1 MSPQELGF
9 GVVGLGMGK
18 HHCKAASAA
27 EGCKLVAVCDCD
39 PERLQPVAEQY
50 AADGVKA
57 YAEYAQMLQDPD
69 VQVVSVATPS
79 GMHADM
85 AMEAIAAGKHLLVEK
100 PVDVDVA
107 KIKEMIQAAKDA
119 GVKAAGVFQSRTDPL
134 NKHIKAAIDEGRM
147 GTMIG
152 VHALL
157 PWFRKDTYFQGA
169 HGSWKGTWA
178 MDGGGS
184 LMNQGVHTIDL
195 LQWLGGRVRSVY
207 GAFGIF
213 THQIEAEDKTVAIL
227 KFENGALGTV
237 MTTTCAYGGDSR
249 ILVVHGDK
257 GTVQSAGE
265 LRSWKFVGDEDGSDE
280 QQMMAL
286 YGPKDKRP
294 TGPTTATDPMAVG
307 SAGHQFQMEDL
318 AKAIAEDREPYVSV
332 ESAMHA
338 VQIVNAIYE
347 SGRTGGE
354 VTID

>member
-157 PWFRKDTYFQGA
+157 PWFRKDTYFQGP

-195 LQWLGGRVRSVY
+195 LQWLGGRVKSVF
-207 GAFGIF
+207 GGFGIF
-213 THQIEAEDKTVAIL
+213 AHEIEAEDKAAAFL
-227 KFENGALGTV
+227 RFENGALGTLS
-237 MTTTCAYGGDSR
+237 TTTAAYGGDTQ
-249 ILVVHGDK
+249 ILVIHGDK
-257 GTVQSAGE
+257 GTVQKANE
-265 LRSWKFVGDEDGSDE
+265 LRTWKFLDDTEGEE
-280 QQMMAL
+280 EKAILAL
-286 YGPKDKRP
+286 YGPKDQRP
-294 TGPTTATDPMAVG
+294 TGPSTASDPMAVG
-307 SAGHQFQMEDL
+307 STGHKFEVEDL
-318 AKAIAEDREPYVSV
+318 VEAIWEDRDPYVTLQ
-332 ESAMHA
+332 SATHA
-338 VQIVNAIYE
+338 VEIVNAVYQ
-347 SGRTGGE
+347 SGREGRD
-354 VTID
+354 VTI